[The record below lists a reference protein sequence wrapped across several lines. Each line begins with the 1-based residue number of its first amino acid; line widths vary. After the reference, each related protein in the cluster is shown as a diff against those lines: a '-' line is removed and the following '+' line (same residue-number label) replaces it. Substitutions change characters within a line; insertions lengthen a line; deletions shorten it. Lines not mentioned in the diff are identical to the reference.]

1 MIYLITGQDFTRA
14 QNTFQ
19 KYVAIFRAKQPE
31 ASIFEFTP
39 EDFNPGEFKEAA
51 LGQTLFVNKQIILAR
66 RLSES
71 EEAGALIT
79 GLIKDLAASSSVFLF
94 YEPETDSDLAKKL
107 AKHAK
112 EVKIFETKEKVK
124 TEFNIFTLTEALGE
138 RDREKLWVLY
148 QRAERAGIK
157 SGEVFWKLVWQVKNM
172 IVASTAKDPQ
182 STNLK
187 PFVFSKALKASRNFS
202 LSELKNLANNL
213 ANLLASTYPESEE
226 FNAGLEKIVL
236 TI

>member
-19 KYVAIFRAKQPE
+19 KYATIFRAKQPE
-31 ASIFEFTP
+31 ASVFEFTP

-51 LGQTLFVNKQIILAR
+51 LGQTLFLTKQIILSR
-66 RLSES
+66 RLSDNEVAR
-71 EEAGALIT
+71 ELVAGLV
-79 GLIKDLAASSSVFLF
+79 KDLAASASVFLF
-94 YEPETDSDLAKKL
+94 YEPETNGELAKKL

-112 EVKIFETKEKVK
+112 EVKTFEAKEQIK
-124 TEFNIFTLTEALGE
+124 TEFNIFTLTDALGE

-157 SGEVFWKLVWQVKNM
+157 SGEIFWKMVWQVKNM

-202 LSELKNLANNL
+202 LIELKNLANNL
-213 ANLLASTYPESEE
+213 ADLLANTYPESEE